1 MTAAVATDEPSG
13 PPSDAPESAWA
24 PLRITIFRWLWI
36 ASLASNVGTFMHNV
50 GASWLMT
57 DLTRSPTLISL
68 LQTVYAAPGFL
79 LALPAGALA
88 DVVDRKKML
97 VASQGFMLAVATTMG
112 VLAVTDRITTTW
124 LLVLTFLLSV
134 GGTVNMP
141 VWTSITP
148 EVVPRDE
155 LPQAVALNSI
165 SSNLAQSVGPAIA
178 GLLIAAAGSGA
189 VFLVNAASFVGV
201 VIVVSTWKREAP
213 VTTMPAEHVRAAIVT
228 GLRFTRHSPPLLVLL
243 GRLAIFVLFS
253 SSLSALLPLLARSR
267 LRVSAGGF
275 GLLEA
280 SLGVGAVA
288 MATVLPKLR
297 KRLGPDGVMLVG
309 SIAYGAGLAAVAH
322 STGLAT
328 AMVGLLVVGAA
339 TIAVM
344 TMVFATLQGILPAW
358 VRGRG
363 LAVAML
369 VVWLVTSP
377 AAYGWGAL
385 AQQSG
390 VRTSLTVAAIA
401 AAVTALLVARPLRIG
416 GFDDIDI
423 TPVPPTMP
431 TTACPPAPV
440 DGPVL
445 VTVEWRVDPAA
456 VADFTAAMVPTRRRR
471 RRDGAITWGLYED
484 VEQPGRMLESFT
496 VASWAEHERQ
506 HGRAIAADVEV
517 EAAARAF
524 LVDGAPVVTHLVASR
539 RRPPR
544 RSRRP

>member
-1 MTAAVATDEPSG
+1 MTAPA
-13 PPSDAPESAWA
+13 SDPTTESAWA

-88 DVVDRKKML
+88 DVVDRKKLL
-97 VASQGFMLAVATTMG
+97 VASQSFMLAVATTMG
-112 VLAVTDRITTTW
+112 VLTLTDRITTTW
-124 LLVLTFLLSV
+124 LLLLTFLLSV

-165 SSNLAQSVGPAIA
+165 SSNLAQSVGPAVA
-178 GLLIAAAGSGA
+178 GLLIAASGSGA

-201 VIVVSTWKREAP
+201 VVVVSSWRRDTP
-213 VTTMPAEHVRAAIVT
+213 VTTMPAEHIWSAIRT
-228 GLRFTRHSPPLLVLL
+228 GLRFTRHSPSLLVLL
-243 GRLAIFVLFS
+243 GRLALFVLFS
-253 SSLSALLPLLARSR
+253 SSLSALLPLLARTR
-267 LRVSAGGF
+267 LQVTAGGF

-288 MATVLPKLR
+288 MASVLPKVR
-297 KRLGPDGVMLVG
+297 KRLGPDGVILFG
-309 SIAYGAGLAAVAH
+309 SIVYGAGLALVAQATSLGPAV
-322 STGLAT
+322 L
-328 AMVGLLVVGAA
+328 GLLIVGAA
-339 TIAVM
+339 TISVM

-369 VVWLVTSP
+369 VVWLITSP

-385 AQQSG
+385 AQAAG
-390 VRTSLTVAAIA
+390 VRTALTVAAAACA
-401 AAVTALLVARPLRIG
+401 AAALVAARPLRIG
-416 GFDDIDI
+416 GFTDVDI

-431 TTACPPAPV
+431 LLACPPAPL

-445 VTVEWRVDPAA
+445 VTVEWRIDPSDTEA
-456 VADFTAAMVPTRRRR
+456 FTEAMAPIRRRR
-471 RRDGAITWGLYED
+471 RRDGAMSWGLFRDIERPD
-484 VEQPGRMLESFT
+484 RMLESFT

-506 HGRAIAADVEV
+506 HGRAIAADVEA
-517 EAAARAF
+517 EAAAHAF
-524 LVDGAPVVTHLVASR
+524 LTHGPPVVTHLVAT
-539 RRPPR
+539 RRPR
-544 RSRRP
+544 AHQLRT

>member
-1 MTAAVATDEPSG
+1 MTDPDPAGAAS
-13 PPSDAPESAWA
+13 ESAWA
-24 PLRITIFRWLWI
+24 PLRITIFRWLWV

-88 DVVDRKKML
+88 DVIDRKKML
-97 VASQGFMLAVATTMG
+97 VASQSFMLAVATAMG
-112 VLAVTDRITTTW
+112 VLTVTDRITTTW

-141 VWTSITP
+141 VWTSVTP

-165 SSNLAQSVGPAIA
+165 SSNLAQSVGPAVA

-201 VIVVSTWKREAP
+201 VAVVSTWKREAP
-213 VTTMPAEHVRAAIVT
+213 VVTMPAEHVWSAIRT
-228 GLRFTRHSPPLLVLL
+228 GLRFTRHSPSLLVLL
-243 GRLAIFVLFS
+243 SRLALFVLFS
-253 SSLSALLPLLARSR
+253 SSLSALLPLLARTR
-267 LRVSAGGF
+267 LHATAGGF

-288 MATVLPKLR
+288 TASVLPKLR
-297 KRLGPDGVMLVG
+297 KRLGLDGVMLVG
-309 SIAYGAGLAAVAH
+309 SIGYGAGLALVAQAR
-322 STGLAT
+322 GLAS
-328 AMVGLLVVGAA
+328 AVPGLLVVGAA

-385 AQQSG
+385 AQAAG
-390 VRTSLTVAAIA
+390 VRTALTA
-401 AAVTALLVARPLRIG
+401 AAAGCAVVAVVAARPLRIG
-416 GFDDIDI
+416 GFTDIDI
-423 TPVPPTMP
+423 TPVPPTTP
-431 TTACPPAPV
+431 TVACPPAPV

-445 VTVEWRVDPAA
+445 VTVEWRIDPAD
-456 VADFTAAMVPTRRRR
+456 VAAFTAAMEPIHRRR
-471 RRDGAITWGLYED
+471 RRDGAVSWGLFQDIAE
-484 VEQPGRMLESFT
+484 PGRMLESFT

-506 HGRAIAADVEV
+506 HGRSVAADV
-517 EAAARAF
+517 AAETPAKAF
-524 LVDGAPVVTHLVASR
+524 LRDGEPVVTHLVAANR
-539 RRPPR
+539 RGRD
-544 RSRRP
+544 RSPTGRSTS